1 MRIAGHF
8 TESVMLAVNCDP
20 FSRQHSGRTP
30 YPESKK
36 VPQHGMQIQ
45 GPVGLIAVKVDGDR
59 QHRYLNQDEGR

>member
-1 MRIAGHF
+1 MRIVGHF
-8 TESVMLAVNCDP
+8 TESVMLAVNRDP

-45 GPVGLIAVKVDGDR
+45 GPVGLVAVKVNGYR
-59 QHRYLNQDEGR
+59 HHRNLNQDERR